1 MPISCSG
8 LKFRYAI
15 FDSYL
20 GRTEQKFSQA
30 NPLNHKRP
38 DIDMLGGSRGMLAAH
53 QPLVVPML
61 LRLSHFVLNA
71 YVVLVVSKQKGITL
85 VFKTDP
91 LQNVDVNSTFD
102 SIAVIQKYIQREIE
116 GQLREMFREDLPG
129 IIHRLSQRWVAGKTK
144 VEAPYLFNRQMGRT
158 TLDQPE
164 TRSNPDTLAGGVYYS
179 SLMPGSH
186 PTLRRPSISKMPS
199 LQRIHNTPHSAPS
212 ITNDPATTTLNP
224 TYVVH
229 EPPTTFPEIEN
240 FDPTYGLRPDD
251 LPAKSGYSGFGRL
264 FGASQGLKDLA
275 EELSEHGTEWNEADS
290 FDMVDWEE
298 TVSFTP
304 PPSVVSYDG
313 PEYETIPAV
322 GGGTITRPRI
332 YHSQSIIQP
341 PIDASASSATTL
353 MNRTGTP
360 SNSHSMS
367 DMYTPVHDTLR
378 SGVSTPIHMQTPFF
392 PSWPSRPGSQRGQT
406 LPPWM
411 TQADLFDS
419 RHRLTHSAR
428 TASLP
433 SVSGVGMG
441 SLPLLHRPLPS
452 VRSVPT
458 SSSEGTDSHPS
469 RSNSVPTKEF
479 FTAPSPDAPQ
489 DVSQT
494 HSKLSNQHHRQ
505 RSLSPESF
513 RSSDPVSYGSPP
525 NLRSDMDADGN
536 IVLRPGLNNTV
547 SQLSTLSHSNHTL
560 SPYTRSLEH
569 FTVRSVPHR
578 ASGSGPVVDRQP
590 TKAKRKRTYRLGGKN
605 PPNPL
610 ENLTEERD
618 IPSSPPPPSE
628 FEVSDVEHY
637 FRVPHTSLRRRSSYQ
652 PL

>member
-1 MPISCSG
+1 
-8 LKFRYAI
+8 
-15 FDSYL
+15 
-20 GRTEQKFSQA
+20 
-30 NPLNHKRP
+30 
-38 DIDMLGGSRGMLAAH
+38 MLSGSRGMLAAH

-144 VEAPYLFNRQMGRT
+144 VEAPYLFNRQRAWT
-158 TLDQPE
+158 TQEQPE
-164 TRSNPDTLAGGVYYS
+164 TRSNPDLLTGSGYHP
-179 SLMPGSH
+179 SLMPSF
-186 PTLRRPSISKMPS
+186 RPPS
-199 LQRIHNTPHSAPS
+199 NSRMSSLHRLYNTPGPHSAPS
-212 ITNDPATTTLNP
+212 IINEPAITPLNTTH
-224 TYVVH
+224 VSH
-229 EPPTTFPEIEN
+229 EPPTSFPELEN

-264 FGASQGLKDLA
+264 FSPPQGLKDLA
-275 EELSEHGTEWNEADS
+275 EEPPEHDTEWNEADS

-304 PPSVVSYDG
+304 PPSVVSDDG

-322 GGGTITRPRI
+322 GGGIITRPRV
-332 YHSQSIIQP
+332 YHSQSIIRP
-341 PIDASASSATTL
+341 PTDAGSTSAGTITD
-353 MNRTGTP
+353 RTERP
-360 SNSHSMS
+360 SNRHSIS
-367 DMYTPVHDTLR
+367 DIYTPGNDTLR
-378 SGVSTPIHMQTPFF
+378 SGFSTPMQRPLF
-392 PSWPSRPGSQRGQT
+392 PSWPGRPGTGQT
-406 LPPWM
+406 MLPSRWM
-411 TQADLFDS
+411 SQTDPFDP

-433 SVSGVGMG
+433 NVSGIGMG
-441 SLPLLHRPLPS
+441 SFGFSYRSAAPTPRPLS
-452 VRSVPT
+452 SEGSFPT
-458 SSSEGTDSHPS
+458 SSSEGAGSYPSH
-469 RSNSVPTKEF
+469 SNSGPTREF
-479 FTAPSPDAPQ
+479 PSSDAPQ
-489 DVSQT
+489 DDISYS
-494 HSKLSNQHHRQ
+494 HSKVSNQHNRQ
-505 RSLSPESF
+505 RSLSPGASV
-513 RSSDPVSYGSPP
+513 RSLDGLPYGSPP
-525 NLRSDMDADGN
+525 NLRSAMDADGN

-578 ASGSGPVVDRQP
+578 TSGSIPTVDRQP
-590 TKAKRKRTYRLGGKN
+590 TKAKRKRTYRLGGRT
-605 PPNPL
+605 PPDLL
-610 ENLTEERD
+610 EDAPEEPAV
-618 IPSSPPPPSE
+618 PSSPPPPSE

-637 FRVPHTSLRRRSSYQ
+637 FRVPHTSLRRRPSYQ
-652 PL
+652 VL